1 MVERGNAEKNK
12 GLAEGGWVIFF
23 CTGDLI
29 SNLFL
34 SACLYFQNL
43 HLLPSLHAL
52 FLFKCTLFLKKYS
65 DHLLHLRNQ

>member
-52 FLFKCTLFLKKYS
+52 FFLS
-65 DHLLHLRNQ
+65 VPCF